1 MLFNDDTFL
10 GVLTDKEPLLVDKI
24 TFVRHT
30 SEYFDLW
37 YEQYRGLHTEF
48 DEFQNLQRGVNSE
61 NAPKKPLE
69 KKKKPFTK
77 PYIASFIQMPY
88 PAKESL
94 FVGIYTDPN
103 YKKPI
108 EVLEAICPVNGLRDQ
123 MHLQYDFQ
131 LTEHLN
137 KFRTKLFVEFPSV
150 QGMCVTDFKK
160 NPLRILQYTTYS
172 IDKKFP
178 GWERFFCLLED
189 FNEKVSKEWKTE
201 LSKLKGIYLI
211 TCLSTGKQYVGK
223 ADGKNGFC
231 GRFEQYC
238 SEGHGGNKEMKTHSF
253 TKGKQ
258 VSILE
263 VLYRTEAINER
274 ESFWK
279 EKLFTRKFGLNAN

>member
-1 MLFNDDTFL
+1 MLFNADTFL
-10 GVLTDKEPLLVDKI
+10 KVLETEEPKLVDKI

-37 YEQYRGLHTEF
+37 YEQYNGLHTKF
-48 DEFQNLQRGVNSE
+48 DEFQNLQRGVYSE
-61 NAPKKPLE
+61 DAQKKPLE
-69 KKKKPFTK
+69 KKNGPFNRQ
-77 PYIASFIQMPY
+77 YIASFIQMPY

-94 FVGIYTDPN
+94 FVGIYTATN

-108 EVLEAICPVNGLRDQ
+108 EALEAICPVNGLRDQ
-123 MHLQYDFQ
+123 MHWQYDFQ
-131 LTEHLN
+131 LTEHLD
-137 KFRTKLFVEFPSV
+137 KFRTKLFVGFSIKR
-150 QGMCVTDFKK
+150 GMCFTDLKK
-160 NPLRILQYTTYS
+160 NPLRILQYTTYP

-189 FNEKVSKEWKTE
+189 FNKKVSKEWKTE

-238 SEGHGGNKEMKTHSF
+238 SEGHGGNKEMKTHNF
-253 TKGKQ
+253 TEGKQ

-263 VLYRTEAINER
+263 VLYRKEAINER